1 MFHQLLDGF
10 FGSVP
15 YLLSLGTILLGLFE
29 IIKDREDYKK
39 ARLSRP
45 VAVIFVIVGAL
56 QIVSLRRDAQDRR
69 DAEKNISDLAGQVKA
84 ANKAQTDNTAL
95 YVDSF
100 GKMSDKLSGLEVEV
114 RTDALQKKIGTLQS
128 ELQNTEKALA
138 PGARAQLSFTFLP
151 LTKAPLGETQ
161 AFLTSREVVPAADGT
176 VHLEFTVAN
185 NTEVDAL
192 DGDLSLFICEY
203 CKYAK
208 EPELFTKLPTG
219 TLQERTYHFSQ
230 ILARTIFAPM
240 SVDVLPPPFARSFT
254 LGVMYRCR
262 TCVLPKSAKGIEGTV
277 QILNRLP

>member
-114 RTDALQKKIGTLQS
+114 RTDALQKKL
-128 ELQNTEKALA
+128 ALYSLNSKHRE
-138 PGARAQLSFTFLP
+138 GLSP
-151 LTKAPLGETQ
+151 
-161 AFLTSREVVPAADGT
+161 
-176 VHLEFTVAN
+176 
-185 NTEVDAL
+185 
-192 DGDLSLFICEY
+192 
-203 CKYAK
+203 
-208 EPELFTKLPTG
+208 
-219 TLQERTYHFSQ
+219 
-230 ILARTIFAPM
+230 
-240 SVDVLPPPFARSFT
+240 
-254 LGVMYRCR
+254 RC
-262 TCVLPKSAKGIEGTV
+262 
-277 QILNRLP
+277 